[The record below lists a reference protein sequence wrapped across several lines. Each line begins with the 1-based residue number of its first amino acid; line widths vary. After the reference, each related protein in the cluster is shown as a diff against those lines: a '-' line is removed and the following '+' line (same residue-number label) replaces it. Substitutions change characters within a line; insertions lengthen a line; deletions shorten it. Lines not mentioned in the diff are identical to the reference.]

1 MNLKLIETLIYSI
14 NFTEKLFKKSTI
26 IVILQSIFEKQT
38 EKLKCS
44 NIIEITNFDI
54 QPTRVNSIWRRLL
67 LFLNR
72 SSM

>member
-44 NIIEITNFDI
+44 IIEIINFDI